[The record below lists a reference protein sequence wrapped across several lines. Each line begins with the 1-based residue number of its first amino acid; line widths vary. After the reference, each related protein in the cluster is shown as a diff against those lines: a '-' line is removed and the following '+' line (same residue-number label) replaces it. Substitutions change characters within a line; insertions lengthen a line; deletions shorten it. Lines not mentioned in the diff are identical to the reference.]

1 MAFCRNCGAEM
12 AGAKFCP
19 SCGAAAEGD
28 VVVVQNA
35 APIPGA
41 DARQR
46 SMLEMEH
53 MLNYFGA
60 RKAQYDEFDA
70 CAQEAG
76 ERAGKSKGGF
86 LAGAIICTVIGFIA
100 HWFFFLLGGGFL
112 ALFILTKISNKK
124 KMNAAIARCG
134 ELEAELSEYYQAY
147 GYCPVGFEYTRPSTL
162 EILYD
167 IIRKGRATTPGDAIN
182 LYLADLDRAEM
193 VNAMKEAADATKEAA
208 RQSRRAA
215 NYSAMNFW
223 FK

>member
-1 MAFCRNCGAEM
+1 MS
-12 AGAKFCP
+12 GAKFCP
-19 SCGAAAEGD
+19 QCGAAAEGE

-46 SMLEMEH
+46 SMVEMEN
-53 MLNYFGA
+53 MMRYFGA
-60 RKAQYDEFDA
+60 RRMQYDEFDA
-70 CAQEAG
+70 SAQEVA

-86 LAGAIICTVIGFIA
+86 LAGAIICTVIGFIQ
-100 HWFFFLLGGGFL
+100 WFFFLLAAGFV
-112 ALFILTKISNKK
+112 ALFIVTKINNNK
-124 KMNAAIARCG
+124 KMNAAIARCQ

-162 EILYD
+162 EIIYD
-167 IIRKGRATTPGDAIN
+167 MIRKGRATTPADAIN

-193 VNAMKEAADATKEAA
+193 VNAMKEAAANTREAA
-208 RQSRRAA
+208 NQARKAA
-215 NYSAMNFW
+215 NYSALSFW